1 LGYAADLDAMSLVS
15 RALTPAVVAL
25 LWQSSALAQP
35 ASVLDVALEAPSE
48 CPKRDALDAE
58 LSRLLGDAIARGTPM
73 TARVRID
80 AKTRGYRLRLDLKQG
95 RERASQRS
103 LDGESCET
111 LVETA
116 ALLIAIAHDPSAV
129 VERRDAPLI
138 VEPPPPP
145 PAPEP
150 PVVVPVVKA
159 PQPPP
164 APIAPWSWT
173 TPVPP
178 SAPVAL
184 GFVLR
189 AGPQFG
195 AGDLPSPHPGFAIST
210 ALRVEAYRVEGAF
223 ELAAGSAST
232 LDGRPNAGADF
243 IRVAGVVRGCRVIV
257 PIDGGAFPRP
267 ALLSTSDRTLG
278 VDFSGCLGVELG
290 TLTGEGF
297 GVSDPQ
303 RGTAFWAAPRVDLR
317 LGLGLAG
324 PLGVAADVG
333 LAVPVDARRYVLRG
347 SSDGSVL
354 VVHEPAVV
362 AGRAGVM
369 AEIEL

>member
-1 LGYAADLDAMSLVS
+1 MSLVS
-15 RALTPAVVAL
+15 RALTPAIVAL
-25 LWQSSALAQP
+25 LWQCSALAQP

-58 LSRLLGDAIARGTPM
+58 LVRLLGDAISRGTPM
-73 TARVRID
+73 TAKVRID
-80 AKTRGYRLRLDLKQG
+80 AKKSGYRLRLDLRQG
-95 RERASQRS
+95 RERTSQRS

-138 VEPPPPP
+138 AEPPPPP
-145 PAPEP
+145 PALEP
-150 PVVVPVVKA
+150 PVVPVVQA

-173 TPVPP
+173 TPAPP
-178 SAPVAL
+178 APPIAL

-195 AGDLPSPHPGFAIST
+195 VGDLPSPHPGFAIST

-243 IRVAGVVRGCRVIV
+243 VRVAAVVRGCRVILPV
-257 PIDGGAFPRP
+257 DGGAFPR
-267 ALLSTSDRTLG
+267 RQLG

-290 TLTGEGF
+290 TLSGEGF

-303 RGTAFWAAPRVDLR
+303 RGTAFWAAPRADLR

-347 SSDGSVL
+347 ESDASVL
-354 VVHEPAVV
+354 VVHEPTVV